1 MIDIVGL
8 YLYTYIIYYIW
19 EHITNDDIGWF
30 QMCGSMVV
38 FHRNWMIPNDSRLTK
53 GLYINHLLRG
63 LGGHIPMNTYAYLY
77 TYIYKYHIYIYNIIL
92 YQHISTAPA
101 TFEKGLGRRWYLPHW
116 WVRQDV
122 SWRDRCEGWTETMTD
137 MHPTQMNQGYY
148 KYRQIPVQVPHH
160 LIIRQFPW
168 LTCSI
173 VE

>member
-1 MIDIVGL
+1 MMILAG
-8 YLYTYIIYYIW
+8 
-19 EHITNDDIGWF
+19 F
-30 QMCGSMVV
+30 KCVV
-38 FHRNWMIPNDSRLTK
+38 LWLFSTEIEWSPMTHVWLRVEK
-53 GLYINHLLRG
+53 KKHLLRG
-63 LGGHIPMNTYAYLY
+63 LGGQIPMNTYAYN
-77 TYIYKYHIYIYNIIL
+77 IYNICIYIYYIVYYIYICMIL

-122 SWRDRCEGWTETMTD
+122 SWRDSCEGRTETMTD

>member
-77 TYIYKYHIYIYNIIL
+77 TYIYKYHIYIIL
-92 YQHISTAPA
+92 YYINIYQQPRQRLRKVLADDGICLIDEFDKMSPGGTD
-101 TFEKGLGRRWYLPHW
+101 
-116 WVRQDV
+116 VRGEQ
-122 SWRDRCEGWTETMTD
+122 R
-137 MHPTQMNQGYY
+137 P
-148 KYRQIPVQVPHH
+148 
-160 LIIRQFPW
+160 
-168 LTCSI
+168 
-173 VE
+173 